1 MKAHLFPLE
10 IDLIIEKTERN
21 SMLLL
26 EFIEIKQQML
36 PGLKVKTETIY
47 NHIGDIT
54 VFKCRVY
61 IDGEYASKAT
71 YSQFVEYINDN
82 Q

>member
-1 MKAHLFPLE
+1 MKARLNNLE
-10 IDLIIEKTERN
+10 TDLMVEKNERN

-36 PGLKVKTETIY
+36 PGLNVKTTTINNY
-47 NHIGDIT
+47 NKGNI
-54 VFKCRVY
+54 FQCRIY

-71 YSQFVEYINDN
+71 YEQFAKYINDN